1 MATVGVRG
9 ENEMIAWAI
18 VVALLTVGI
27 VVLPKR
33 RERVLFAVLLG
44 LIALIA
50 VPPLLVAYRKHDHAA
65 FVVFHLRPTKQ
76 LLSLIRTDVE
86 AGRTNAALGKIDT
99 ALSDWDELQ
108 TRGTN
113 RTVSMIVER
122 IEKGSE
128 SGPRD

>member
-1 MATVGVRG
+1 
-9 ENEMIAWAI
+9 MIAWAV
-18 VVALLTVGI
+18 VVALPVVGI

-33 RERVLFAVLLG
+33 RERILFAVLLG
-44 LIALIA
+44 LIAVMA
-50 VPPLLVAYRKHDHAA
+50 APPILEAYRKHDHAV
-65 FVVFHLRPTKQ
+65 FVVFHLRPTKD

-86 AGRTNAALGKIDT
+86 AGRTNAALMKIDT

-113 RTVSMIVER
+113 RTVRTIVER

-128 SGPRD
+128 PANAAYRR